1 LSKRW
6 SVVAAAA
13 LLVAVAGTAGAVA
26 LSNQTGIAGQPVAV
40 AEAKTQPSATSVSTT
55 STTPPTTTT
64 AAPKTTTTSST
75 PAPTTVAGASLAGR
89 IAPGVSH
96 TGVATFYDSNG
107 GGACS
112 YDPSPDPLT
121 AAMNEADFEGSQACG
136 AYVLVQAAG
145 GASLTVRI
153 TNLCPAPCRVGQLD
167 LSAAAFARLAPPVK
181 GEIPITWTL
190 VSPALSK
197 NISIRY
203 KTGSTQ
209 WWCGIQVVDHR
220 NPVAR
225 LEVQVGGQWQQL
237 HRTDYNYFL
246 SENGAGCGKSVAVTD
261 IYGQRLVVPALPVK
275 PDVLQ
280 ATTVQFAGH

>member
-1 LSKRW
+1 M
-6 SVVAAAA
+6 AAVAA
-13 LLVAVAGTAGAVA
+13 LLIAVAGTAGAVA
-26 LSNQTGIAGQPVAV
+26 LSDRMAIAGQPVAV
-40 AEAKTQPSATSVSTT
+40 VEAKAPPSATST
-55 STTPPTTTT
+55 STTPPASTTTST
-64 AAPKTTTTSST
+64 ASKTTTSST
-75 PAPTTVAGASLAGR
+75 TSSAVAGTSPAGR
-89 IAPGVSH
+89 IEPGVPH
-96 TGVATFYDSNG
+96 TGVATFYDSDG

-112 YDPSPDPLT
+112 YDPGPDPLT
-121 AAMNEADFEGSQACG
+121 AAMNSTDFEGSQACG

-167 LSAAAFARLAPPVK
+167 LSAAAFARLAPPVE

-190 VSPALSK
+190 ASPALSK

-209 WWCGIQVVDHR
+209 WWCGIQVIDHR

-225 LEVQVGGQWQQL
+225 MEVQVGGQWQPL
-237 HRTDYNYFL
+237 HRADYNYFL
-246 SENGAGCGKSVAVTD
+246 SESGAGCGKPIALTD
-261 IYGQRLVVPALPVK
+261 IYGERLVVAALPVK

-280 ATTVQFAGH
+280 ATNVQFAGH

>member
-1 LSKRW
+1 M
-6 SVVAAAA
+6 
-13 LLVAVAGTAGAVA
+13 
-26 LSNQTGIAGQPVAV
+26 
-40 AEAKTQPSATSVSTT
+40 
-55 STTPPTTTT
+55 
-64 AAPKTTTTSST
+64 
-75 PAPTTVAGASLAGR
+75 AGASPAGR
-89 IAPGVSH
+89 IEPGVPH
-96 TGVATFYDSNG
+96 AGVATFYDSDG

-112 YDPSPDPLT
+112 YDPGPDPLT
-121 AAMNEADFEGSQACG
+121 AAMNSTDFEGSQACG

-167 LSAAAFARLAPPVK
+167 LSAAAFARLAPPVE

-190 VSPALSK
+190 VSPALPK

-209 WWCGIQVVDHR
+209 WWCGIQVIDHR

-225 LEVQVGGQWQQL
+225 MEVQVGGQWQPL
-237 HRTDYNYFL
+237 HRADYNYFL
-246 SENGAGCGKSVAVTD
+246 SESGAGCGKPIALTD
-261 IYGQRLVVPALPVK
+261 IYGQRLVVAALPVK

-280 ATTVQFAGH
+280 ATNVQFAGH